1 MSTSTSGIHRYRWAL
16 PTPRTP
22 TRQFRDFLQRP
33 FFWQRLLVALA
44 AILLMFL
51 VARGW
56 ESAFPYRIRQ
66 IPQRKLA
73 AYIEFEVQ
81 DREAT
86 REAIAKA
93 KSKIACLYENDLRL
107 LEEVRQALIDEV
119 FQVKDKPLEELE
131 STAWPRFYPVSQVTP
146 GAPAANVEPDKRRA
160 ELEQFKAA
168 LKADERLESLR
179 GVLTRAFLEID
190 ATGLLESLEHDLTRG
205 SMLEIQVYRKGDPET
220 TRTVEVSKVRIAEA
234 ADVLRK
240 NLTRELEK
248 ENATF
253 PESALLAERLYQWLR
268 PRLPVT
274 LKWNDEASRRESEAA
289 GKKVE
294 TKLRLY
300 KVGDPL
306 QHANLTGEKPEHLG
320 GQPLVAADLELLEAE
335 HQAAQSQTKWYST
348 FARSL
353 LFFLS
358 VGLAIGLVAAFLWK
372 QQPQLLT
379 NLRHFSVIVGA
390 FAAAFCGA
398 WLLAGN
404 LDSRLEIIPLVLGAM
419 VIAIAYQVELAVL
432 LMSLVALMFTV
443 LHGYDLSEFLI
454 LSAGVAVSALSC
466 RNIRSRAKSVYV
478 GLLTGAVVLPIAIFV
493 PFLLGWRADWAM
505 VVDALWFGGSA
516 AAAGLI
522 MTALLPFFERWFDF
536 QTDINLLELSDP
548 NHPLLKQLIQR
559 APGTYNHSI
568 NVASIAEAA
577 AESVGANGLLC
588 RVGAY
593 FHDIGKM
600 RKPEYFVENQLGGEN
615 KHDDLVPTMSTIVII
630 SHVKDG
636 IELAR
641 LHHLPRRIV
650 DLIEQH
656 HGTTLV
662 EYFFH
667 RATRTADEDCRP
679 MESDFRYPGPRPQTI
694 EAAIV
699 MLADA
704 VEGASR
710 TLREPT
716 PHRIESIVR
725 ELTKRRVDDGQ
736 FDDCPITLQQLHLIQ
751 DSLIKSLNAMF
762 HARVKYPEQ
771 ATG

>member
-1 MSTSTSGIHRYRWAL
+1 
-16 PTPRTP
+16 
-22 TRQFRDFLQRP
+22 
-33 FFWQRLLVALA
+33 
-44 AILLMFL
+44 
-51 VARGW
+51 
-56 ESAFPYRIRQ
+56 
-66 IPQRKLA
+66 
-73 AYIEFEVQ
+73 
-81 DREAT
+81 
-86 REAIAKA
+86 
-93 KSKIACLYENDLRL
+93 
-107 LEEVRQALIDEV
+107 
-119 FQVKDKPLEELE
+119 
-131 STAWPRFYPVSQVTP
+131 
-146 GAPAANVEPDKRRA
+146 
-160 ELEQFKAA
+160 
-168 LKADERLESLR
+168 
-179 GVLTRAFLEID
+179 
-190 ATGLLESLEHDLTRG
+190 
-205 SMLEIQVYRKGDPET
+205 
-220 TRTVEVSKVRIAEA
+220 
-234 ADVLRK
+234 
-240 NLTRELEK
+240 
-248 ENATF
+248 
-253 PESALLAERLYQWLR
+253 
-268 PRLPVT
+268 
-274 LKWNDEASRRESEAA
+274 
-289 GKKVE
+289 
-294 TKLRLY
+294 
-300 KVGDPL
+300 
-306 QHANLTGEKPEHLG
+306 
-320 GQPLVAADLELLEAE
+320 
-335 HQAAQSQTKWYST
+335 
-348 FARSL
+348 
-353 LFFLS
+353 
-358 VGLAIGLVAAFLWK
+358 
-372 QQPQLLT
+372 
-379 NLRHFSVIVGA
+379 
-390 FAAAFCGA
+390 
-398 WLLAGN
+398 
-404 LDSRLEIIPLVLGAM
+404 
-419 VIAIAYQVELAVL
+419 
-432 LMSLVALMFTV
+432 
-443 LHGYDLSEFLI
+443 
-454 LSAGVAVSALSC
+454 
-466 RNIRSRAKSVYV
+466 
-478 GLLTGAVVLPIAIFV
+478 VLPIAIFV

>member
-1 MSTSTSGIHRYRWAL
+1 MSGSSTGIHRYRWAL
-16 PTPRTP
+16 PNTRTP
-22 TRQFRDFLQRP
+22 GRQLREFLWQP
-33 FFWQRLLVALA
+33 FVWQRVAIGIA
-44 AILLMFL
+44 AILGMFL

-56 ESAFPYRIRQ
+56 EPAFPYRIRQ

-73 AYIEFEVQ
+73 AYIEFEIQ

-86 REAIAKA
+86 REAIEKA

-107 LEEVRQALIDEV
+107 LEEVRQALVDEV
-119 FQVKDKPLEELE
+119 FQVKDKPVAEVD
-131 STAWPRFYPVSQVTP
+131 AAIWARFYPVNSEAPEPASQRQ
-146 GAPAANVEPDKRRA
+146 E
-160 ELEQFKAA
+160 ELEKFRAA
-168 LKADERLESLR
+168 LQADERLEILR
-179 GVLTRAFLEID
+179 SVLTRAFLEID
-190 ATGLLESLEHDLTRG
+190 GTGLLENLEHDLTRG

-234 ADVLRK
+234 AGDLRR
-240 NLTRELEK
+240 NILRELEK

-253 PESALLAERLYQWLR
+253 SEPALIAERLYQWLR

-274 LKWNDEASRRESEAA
+274 LKWNDAASRREAEAA

-294 TKLRLY
+294 SKMRLY

-306 QHANLTGEKPEHLG
+306 QHANLAGETPEQLG
-320 GQPLVAADLELLEAE
+320 GQPLVAADLELLQAE
-335 HQAAQSQTKWYST
+335 HQAAKSEATWLST
-348 FARSL
+348 LFRSW

-358 VGLAIGLVAAFLWK
+358 VGLAIGLVSAFLWK
-372 QQPQLLT
+372 QQPRFIT
-379 NLRHFSVIVGA
+379 NLKHYSLIVGL

-398 WLLAGN
+398 WLLAAN

-419 VIAIAYQVELAVL
+419 VVAIAYQVELAVL

-466 RNIRSRAKSVYV
+466 RTIRSRAKSVYV
-478 GLLTGAVVLPIAIFV
+478 GLLTGAVVLPIAVCV
-493 PFLLGWRADWAM
+493 PFLLGWRADWAT
-505 VVDALWFGGSA
+505 VIDALWYGGSA

-600 RKPEYFVENQLGGEN
+600 RKPEYFVENQQGGEN
-615 KHDDLVPTMSTIVII
+615 KHDDLNPTMSTIVII

-667 RATRTADEDCRP
+667 RAAQSAAVDYRP
-679 MESDFRYPGPRPQTI
+679 TESDFRYPGPKPQTV

-716 PHRIESIVR
+716 PHRIESIVG
-725 ELTKRRVDDGQ
+725 ELTKRRMDDGQ

>member
-1 MSTSTSGIHRYRWAL
+1 MSGSSTGIHRYRWAL
-16 PTPRTP
+16 PNTRTP
-22 TRQFRDFLQRP
+22 GRQLREFLWQP
-33 FFWQRLLVALA
+33 FVWQRVAIGIA
-44 AILLMFL
+44 AILSMFL

-56 ESAFPYRIRQ
+56 EPAFPYRIRQ

-73 AYIEFEVQ
+73 AYIEFEIQ

-86 REAIAKA
+86 REAIEKA
-93 KSKIACLYENDLRL
+93 KSKIACLYENDVRL
-107 LEEVRQALIDEV
+107 QEEVRQALVDEV
-119 FQVKDKPLEELE
+119 FQVKDKPVAEVD
-131 STAWPRFYPVSQVTP
+131 AAIWARFYPVNSE
-146 GAPAANVEPDKRRA
+146 APEPAPQRQE
-160 ELEQFKAA
+160 ELEKFRAA
-168 LKADERLESLR
+168 LKADERLEILR
-179 GVLTRAFLEID
+179 SVLTRAFLDID
-190 ATGLLESLEHDLTRG
+190 GTGLLENLEHDLTRG

-234 ADVLRK
+234 AGDLRR
-240 NLTRELEK
+240 NILRELEK

-253 PESALLAERLYQWLR
+253 SEPALIAERLYQWLR

-274 LKWNDEASRRESEAA
+274 LKWNDAASRREAEAA

-294 TKLRLY
+294 SKMRLY

-306 QHANLTGEKPEHLG
+306 QHANLAGETPEQLG
-320 GQPLVAADLELLEAE
+320 GQPLVAADLELLQAE
-335 HQAAQSQTKWYST
+335 HQAAKSEATWLST
-348 FARSL
+348 LFRSW

-358 VGLAIGLVAAFLWK
+358 VGLAIGLVSAFLWK
-372 QQPQLLT
+372 QQPRFIT
-379 NLRHFSVIVGA
+379 NLKHYSLIVGL

-398 WLLAGN
+398 WLLAAN

-419 VIAIAYQVELAVL
+419 VVAIAYQVELAVL

-466 RNIRSRAKSVYV
+466 RTIRSRAKSVYV
-478 GLLTGAVVLPIAIFV
+478 GLLTGAVVLPIAVCV
-493 PFLLGWRADWAM
+493 PFLLGWRADWAT
-505 VVDALWFGGSA
+505 VIDALWYGGSA

-600 RKPEYFVENQLGGEN
+600 RKPEYFVENQQGGEN
-615 KHDDLVPTMSTIVII
+615 KHDDLNPTMSTIVII

-641 LHHLPRRIV
+641 LHRLPRRIV

-667 RATRTADEDCRP
+667 RAAQSAAEDYRP
-679 MESDFRYPGPRPQTI
+679 TESDFRYPGPKPQTV

-725 ELTKRRVDDGQ
+725 ELTKRRMDDGQ

>member
-1 MSTSTSGIHRYRWAL
+1 MHRYRWAL

-22 TRQFRDFLQRP
+22 TRQFRDFLQQP
-33 FFWQRLLVALA
+33 FFWQRFLVALT

-56 ESAFPYRIRQ
+56 EAAFPYRIRQ
-66 IPQRKLA
+66 IPQRKLT

-86 REAIAKA
+86 REAVAKA

-107 LEEVRQALIDEV
+107 LEEIRQALIDEV
-119 FQVKDKPLEELE
+119 FQVKDKPVEELLE
-131 STAWPRFYPVSQVTP
+131 RVWPGFYQTSP
-146 GAPAANVEPDKRRA
+146 GVAIDWDKQRE
-160 ELEQFKAA
+160 ELEQFREAIN
-168 LKADERLESLR
+168 ADERLESLR

-190 ATGLLESLEHDLTRG
+190 ATGLLESLEHDLNRG

-234 ADVLRK
+234 AEVLRK

-253 PESALLAERLYQWLR
+253 PQAALIAERLYQWLR

-274 LKWNDEASRRESEAA
+274 LRWNDEASRRESEAA

-294 TKLRLY
+294 AKLRLY

-306 QHANLTGEKPEHLG
+306 QHSNLTGEKPEHLG
-320 GQPLVAADLELLEAE
+320 GQPLAAADLELLEAE
-335 HQAAQSQTKWYST
+335 HRAAQNQTKWYST

-358 VGLAIGLVAAFLWK
+358 VGLALGLITAFLWK
-372 QQPQLLT
+372 QQPHLLT
-379 NLRHFSVIVGA
+379 NLRHYSVIMGA

-466 RNIRSRAKSVYV
+466 RTIRSRAKSVYV
-478 GLLTGAVVLPIAIFV
+478 GLLTGAVVLPIAVFV
-493 PFLLGWRADWAM
+493 PFLLGWRADSAM
-505 VVDALWFGGSA
+505 VIDALWYGGSA

-577 AESVGANGLLC
+577 GEAVGANGLLC

-641 LHHLPRRIV
+641 LHHLPRRII

-667 RATRTADEDCRP
+667 RASHNAQEDARP

-725 ELTKRRVDDGQ
+725 DLTKRRVDDGQ
-736 FDDCPITLQQLHLIQ
+736 FDDCPITLQQLHQIQ